1 MVKLQPFSGSK
12 CRSLFSLCTVET
24 SLLKTFY
31 SFGLTLSIN
40 YKRGNG
46 MGQGE
51 GDLVFCLF
59 ILQAVKLNPLQPPNP
74 RFSVTLVTPA
84 GKGG

>member
-1 MVKLQPFSGSK
+1 MVKLQPFSGLK
-12 CRSLFSLCTVET
+12 CKSLFSLCTVET

-31 SFGLTLSIN
+31 SFGLKLSIN

-51 GDLVFCLF
+51 GDLFFLF
-59 ILQAVKLNPLQPPNP
+59 VYFTGSKIESTAATK
-74 RFSVTLVTPA
+74 S
-84 GKGG
+84 